1 MRDIIKGYGKDIGI
15 DFDVVYLDEKTMPKD
30 SEGSTGLSYIV
41 DRKKKMDKVIF
52 VEKEEENKWDMN
64 IKGLN

>member
-52 VEKEEENKWDMN
+52 VEKEEENKWNMN
-64 IKGLN
+64 IKELN

>member
-1 MRDIIKGYGKDIGI
+1 
-15 DFDVVYLDEKTMPKD
+15 MPKD
-30 SEGSTGLSYIV
+30 SEGSTGSSYIV

-52 VEKEEENKWDMN
+52 VEKEEENKWNMN